1 MSQIILQ
8 DYERSIHDF
17 SFGHISRG
25 FYEIGKIAEAVI
37 ETVSNSNIST
47 RFSEGRLSSE
57 EIRKLR
63 MNLIRQAE
71 LQGLSLKLADELRRR
86 YS

>member
-8 DYERSIHDF
+8 DYERSIHDL

-25 FYEIGKIAEAVI
+25 FYEIGEIAKAGL

-47 RFSEGRLSSE
+47 RNCFSEGRLNSE

-71 LQGLSLKLADELRRR
+71 RHGLS
-86 YS
+86 SIS